1 MKLVKCPECNAEL
14 NNAVDKCNNCGFP
27 IKDIINSSFYTKENS
42 IRIISSDW
50 IKYHSLI
57 SIALSLVSVFFYYL
71 DSNNFDLEEV
81 FFIMSIPAASYWFVV
96 FIVYS
101 VLKAYRDSIINRGL
115 MRLYI
120 IISVF
125 GGFGL
130 ILLDFIIG
138 SFFIS
143 YNSGGYEIEL
153 FSLWFI
159 WIIFYWIITVINF
172 AIKRYSN
179 GIIAN
184 NEIKIFNY
192 ILIFLSMILIL
203 YLSFKNYSDN
213 NEYYSTYDTFGYC
226 FSTGSFY
233 IFMQLIFFS
242 YIWIKQGF
250 KEDKQ

>member
-130 ILLDFIIG
+130 NLLGYFIG
-138 SFFIS
+138 SFYI
-143 YNSGGYEIEL
+143 NGYSLDEEYFFLIL
-153 FSLWFI
+153 FF
-159 WIIFYWIITVINF
+159 WIIFYWIITVINL
-172 AIKRYSN
+172 AIKRYGN

-192 ILIFLSMILIL
+192 VVIFLSMILIV
-203 YLSFKNYSDN
+203 YLSFKDYSHS
-213 NEYYSTYDTFGYC
+213 NENYSTYHTFEFC
-226 FSTGSFY
+226 FPTGTFY

-250 KEDKQ
+250 KEDK

>member
-1 MKLVKCPECNAEL
+1 MKLVKCPECNADL
-14 NNAVDKCNNCGFP
+14 NNTVDKCNNCGFP
-27 IKDIINSSFYTKENS
+27 IKDIIDSSFKTKENS

-57 SIALSLVSVFFYYL
+57 SIALSLVTTFFYYL
-71 DSNNFDLEEV
+71 DTNRFDLEEV
-81 FFIMSIPAASYWFVV
+81 FFMMSIPAASYWFVV

-115 MRLYI
+115 MRLHI
-120 IISVF
+120 ITSVF

-130 ILLDFIIG
+130 ILLDYIIG
-138 SFFIS
+138 SFFINK
-143 YNSGGYEIEL
+143 YRFYEEKI
-153 FSLWFI
+153 FGLWFI

-172 AIKRYSN
+172 AIKRYGN

-184 NEIKIFNY
+184 NEIRIFNY
-192 ILIFLSMILIL
+192 ILSFLSIILIA
-203 YLSFKNYSDN
+203 YLSSIESLYGNFDKIS
-213 NEYYSTYDTFGYC
+213 FV
-226 FSTGSFY
+226 TGSFY

-250 KEDKQ
+250 KEDK